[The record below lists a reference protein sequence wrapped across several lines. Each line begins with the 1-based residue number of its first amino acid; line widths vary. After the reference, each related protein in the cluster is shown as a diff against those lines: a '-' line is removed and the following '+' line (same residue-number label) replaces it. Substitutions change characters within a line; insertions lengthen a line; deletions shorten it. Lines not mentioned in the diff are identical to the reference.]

1 MRFLQEHDEILSIFV
16 EQFCIDVLIREK
28 ALWFKVLIKGFIV

>member
-1 MRFLQEHDEILSIFV
+1 MSEIDQVHLRAVMLFMS
-16 EQFCIDVLIREK
+16 ETSVLLREK

>member
-1 MRFLQEHDEILSIFV
+1 MDEELVI
-16 EQFCIDVLIREK
+16 EACVLLREK